1 MAHGSQDEPA
11 AAAPGPEGLVAHG
24 RQPAGRGGTEPG
36 APVAAE
42 EPRRPRPGDRPAG
55 GTSDR
60 EPPSP
65 GTSTPEPPSSGS
77 EPVPPTGAEADRPP
91 SAGPRAST
99 AAHEE
104 PTAAHAAKGP
114 DSARPGDGPTPSG
127 ADREPPAGH
136 RGESSPRP
144 TSRDVARAAG
154 VSQAT
159 VSLVLG
165 EKWRGRV
172 SERTAGL
179 VRDAA
184 RELGYRPNLAA
195 RNLRLGRTR
204 TALLVVPA
212 LTNEFFARVY
222 TGAATVAAE
231 HGFGVVLYPSP
242 EGVGPARDPFASAR
256 AALDGVIA
264 SSMAAEALTAIRGT
278 DLPLVMLDS
287 DPSDPGAA
295 AHVNLDIADGMR
307 QVTAHLLALGHRRF
321 VHLAS
326 AVASWT
332 FDVRARALHET
343 VRDVP
348 DAVVRTVPAPLEVG
362 GAREAVERALIAP
375 GARPTA
381 ILCDDDILAAGACK
395 AVRRLGL
402 RVPEDI
408 SVTGFDDLALA
419 SAVEPELTTVRLPA
433 ERVGERGM
441 AALLAVLD
449 HRPPEEGDL
458 PVDLVIRDSTAAPS
472 L

>member
-1 MAHGSQDEPA
+1 MAHGSPQ
-11 AAAPGPEGLVAHG
+11 PGGV
-24 RQPAGRGGTEPG
+24 
-36 APVAAE
+36 
-42 EPRRPRPGDRPAG
+42 
-55 GTSDR
+55 
-60 EPPSP
+60 
-65 GTSTPEPPSSGS
+65 
-77 EPVPPTGAEADRPP
+77 
-91 SAGPRAST
+91 
-99 AAHEE
+99 
-104 PTAAHAAKGP
+104 
-114 DSARPGDGPTPSG
+114 
-127 ADREPPAGH
+127 
-136 RGESSPRP
+136 RP
-144 TSRDVARAAG
+144 TSRDVARLAG

-184 RELGYRPNLAA
+184 RELEYRPNLAA

-287 DPSDPGAA
+287 DPADPGAA

-307 QVTAHLLALGHRRF
+307 QMTGHLLALGHRRF

-326 AVASWT
+326 AVTSWT
-332 FDVRARALHET
+332 FDVRARALAT
-343 VRDVP
+343 ALSRVP
-348 DAVVRTVPAPLEVG
+348 EAVVRTVPAPLDVG
-362 GAREAVERALIAP
+362 SAREATERALAGP
-375 GARPTA
+375 GPRPTA
-381 ILCDDDILAAGACK
+381 IVCDDDILAAGACK

-419 SAVEPELTTVRLPA
+419 TAVEPELTTIRLPA

-441 AALLAVLD
+441 SALLAVLEG
-449 HRPPEEGDL
+449 RPPEEGDL
-458 PVDLVIRDSTAAPS
+458 PVELVARGSSAPAPTG
-472 L
+472 